1 MRLFVDCSQT
11 LVYGMFDLKGPTPIV
26 PMVEA
31 VRTFAGRYPEAE
43 IVVWT
48 FGAEKDAESV
58 AQLCFPELVTKALR
72 KDYAGTEAGD
82 IVVDD
87 DNNYWD
93 EIEDIT
99 FFYPDDFVRA
109 IRADAIQ
116 VGEP

>member
-1 MRLFVDCSQT
+1 
-11 LVYGMFDLKGPTPIV
+11 MFSLGGPKPI
-26 PMVEA
+26 PLMVEA

-48 FGAEKDAESV
+48 FGTEKDAEITS
-58 AQLCFPELVTKALR
+58 ALCFPELAVKCLR

-87 DNNYWD
+87 DNTYWD
-93 EIEDIT
+93 EIEDIM

-109 IRADAIQ
+109 VRADNIQ
-116 VGEP
+116 VGE